1 MNKDFILLVEPSF
14 PYPNKSKNK
23 GNEVH
28 KNFIP
33 IGLLKIGSY
42 YKHKGHKVDLV
53 RGNKSKSELQCDYD
67 VIMITTLF
75 TYWSEYV
82 WDCVEHYRKEFP
94 KSKIEIGGIY
104 ATLHHEEKYFVKL
117 LAKYEVDVRVGLHP
131 EAEKCLPDY
140 SLITDVNYH
149 VMHGMRGCIRRC
161 SFCGTWRIEPDRI
174 DKTSQRIEKEILTAG
189 KNKVIFFDNNFLAN
203 KHIKEILKTLA
214 EIRVNGRPVSYESQS
229 GFDGRLL
236 VKEPEIAVLLKKARF
251 ANIRIAWD
259 NAISDMLQIES
270 QIKCFTSAGYQPR
283 NISIFMIY
291 NYEMTIN
298 EMIEKIKYCFKWKVQ
313 IADCRFRPLSV
324 RDDNYQPHKWRN
336 GQTSEEY
343 YIHEN
348 WTDADVRLFRKIV
361 RIHNITIRYVLSKI
375 DDPKKTWNEIKSIKD
390 PLKLLYYYENK
401 IGYKKDMEKWS
412 AIHTTYKFFGL
423 GKPKSYDKIK
433 ASETLLKRIKLMNKV
448 KNYCKKH
455 NLELS
460 LQGSSVGE
468 QKQKLLE
475 FLNENDIQY

>member
-1 MNKDFILLVEPSF
+1 MYEKSILLVEPNF

-23 GNEVH
+23 GNSIH

-42 YKHKGHKVDLV
+42 YRKKGHRVDLI
-53 RGNKSKSELQCDYD
+53 RGNKSKNEFQCEYNK
-67 VIMITTLF
+67 IIITTLF
-75 TYWSEYV
+75 TYWSKYV
-82 WDCVEHYRKEFP
+82 WDCVKHYRIEFP
-94 KSKIEIGGIY
+94 KSIIEIGGIY
-104 ATLHHEEKYFVKL
+104 ATLHHEKKYFIEYLKMYDVEVK
-117 LAKYEVDVRVGLHP
+117 VGLHT
-131 EAEKCLPDY
+131 EAEKCMPDY
-140 SLITDVNYH
+140 SLIADVDYH

-214 EIRVNGRPVSYESQS
+214 DIRVNGRPVSYESQS

-270 QIKCFTSAGYQPR
+270 QIKCLTSAGYQPR

-298 EMIEKIKYCFKWKVQ
+298 EMIEKIKYCFKWNVQ
-313 IADCRFRPLSV
+313 IADCRF
-324 RDDNYQPHKWRN
+324 
-336 GQTSEEY
+336 
-343 YIHEN
+343 
-348 WTDADVRLFRKIV
+348 
-361 RIHNITIRYVLSKI
+361 
-375 DDPKKTWNEIKSIKD
+375 
-390 PLKLLYYYENK
+390 
-401 IGYKKDMEKWS
+401 
-412 AIHTTYKFFGL
+412 
-423 GKPKSYDKIK
+423 
-433 ASETLLKRIKLMNKV
+433 
-448 KNYCKKH
+448 
-455 NLELS
+455 
-460 LQGSSVGE
+460 
-468 QKQKLLE
+468 
-475 FLNENDIQY
+475 